1 MTRRER
7 SAPDTTGAV
16 GSDEDLAGLS
26 PFTRLA
32 LTLVVVLPNLVGAG
46 VVLVLAAWVLPTE
59 ALAADPD
66 ALRRNLMFFGPYL
79 GVAVVVGAWWGHRRM
94 RVPALPPG
102 ADDAAREKVF
112 RRLRRVVLRGPL
124 RLALVQTVLW
134 AIAAALF
141 VLLNVFA
148 SGRLGFQV
156 GTTVMLGGVVT
167 VSITYRLVEVVLRP
181 AVRRVLAVRP
191 PSGNVLP
198 GVLMRTVGGW
208 LFGTA
213 APVAGLL
220 LAAGGALA
228 FGGYTVGRLAVVVL
242 VLGGVALLFGGA
254 VITLTAMSTAAPVLA
269 VRRAL
274 RKVESGDYDV
284 DVPVF
289 DTTELGLLQAGFN
302 TMVHGLRE
310 RERVRDL
317 FGRQVGEDVARNA
330 LENELELGGEVR
342 EVAVLFVDLVGST
355 MLAATRPPTEVV
367 ELLNQF
373 FALVI
378 DVVEQHG
385 GWINKFEGDAALA
398 VFGVP
403 TGLDDAA
410 GSALAAGRML
420 AERLVDEVFDVSGQ
434 EIRAGIGI
442 SAGEAVA
449 GNIGDR
455 RRYEYTVIGDP
466 VNEAARLCDVAK
478 ETEPGVAASG
488 AALSRASA
496 DEARRWTSTGSR
508 HLRGRT
514 AETEVLVPVRGRGSA
529 GRADS
534 SATRDSSEG
543 ALQSN

>member
-1 MTRRER
+1 
-7 SAPDTTGAV
+7 
-16 GSDEDLAGLS
+16 
-26 PFTRLA
+26 
-32 LTLVVVLPNLVGAG
+32 
-46 VVLVLAAWVLPTE
+46 
-59 ALAADPD
+59 
-66 ALRRNLMFFGPYL
+66 
-79 GVAVVVGAWWGHRRM
+79 
-94 RVPALPPG
+94 
-102 ADDAAREKVF
+102 
-112 RRLRRVVLRGPL
+112 
-124 RLALVQTVLW
+124 
-134 AIAAALF
+134 
-141 VLLNVFA
+141 
-148 SGRLGFQV
+148 
-156 GTTVMLGGVVT
+156 MLGGVVT

-191 PSGNVLP
+191 PSGKVLP

-213 APVAGLL
+213 APIAGVL

-228 FGGYTVGRLAVVVL
+228 FGGYTVDRLAVVVL
-242 VLGGVALLFGGA
+242 VLGGVALVFGGT

-274 RKVESGDYDV
+274 RRVESGDYDV

-330 LENELELGGEVR
+330 MENELELGGEVR

-355 MLAATRPPTEVV
+355 TLAATRPPTEVV

-373 FALVI
+373 FALVV
-378 DVVEQHG
+378 DVVEHHG

-403 TGLDDAA
+403 TGLRDAA
-410 GSALAAGRML
+410 GSALAAGRVL

-478 ETEPGVAASG
+478 ETETGVAASG
-488 AALSRASA
+488 AALARASS
-496 DEARRWTSTGSR
+496 DEVRRWTSTGSR

-514 AETEVLVPVRGRGSA
+514 AETEVLVPVRDRERTESGA
-529 GRADS
+529 P
-534 SATRDSSEG
+534 TPDSSEG

>member
-1 MTRRER
+1 MTSRER
-7 SAPDTTGAV
+7 SAPDTSRAPSRNRDV
-16 GSDEDLAGLS
+16 AGLGVVTKL
-26 PFTRLA
+26 FLV
-32 LTLVVVLPNLVGAG
+32 LVVVLPNLIGAG

-59 ALAADPD
+59 ALDADPG
-66 ALRRNLMFFGPYL
+66 ALSRNLAVFGPYL
-79 GVAVVVGAWWGHRRM
+79 AVAVVVGAWWGHRRM
-94 RVPALPPG
+94 RVPALPAG
-102 ADDAAREKVF
+102 ADDATRERVF

-141 VLLNVFA
+141 VLLNVTA

-156 GTTVMLGGVVT
+156 GATVVLGGVVT

-213 APVAGLL
+213 APLAGVL
-220 LAAGGALA
+220 LAAGASIA
-228 FGGYTVGRLAVVVL
+228 FGGYTVERLAVVVL
-242 VLGGVALLFGGA
+242 VLGGVALVFGGA
-254 VITLTAMSTAAPVLA
+254 VITLTAMTTAAPVLA

-302 TMVHGLRE
+302 TMVEGLRE

-330 LENELELGGEVR
+330 MENELELGGEVR

-355 MLAATRPPTEVV
+355 TLAATRPPTEVV
-367 ELLNQF
+367 DLLNQF
-373 FALVI
+373 FAVVI
-378 DVVEQHG
+378 DVVEHHG

-403 TGLDDAA
+403 TGLSDAA
-410 GSALAAGRML
+410 GSALAAGRTL
-420 AERLVDEVFDVSGQ
+420 AERLAEEVFDASGH
-434 EIRAGIGI
+434 EVRAGIGI

-478 ETEPGVAASG
+478 ETEDGVAASG
-488 AALSRASA
+488 AALSRASS
-496 DEARRWTSTGSR
+496 DEAARWTTTGSR

-514 AETEVLVPVRGRGSA
+514 SETEVAVPVRTGS
-529 GRADS
+529 RAAPDP
-534 SATRDSSEG
+534 SEG

>member
-1 MTRRER
+1 MTRHER
-7 SAPDTTGAV
+7 TATETPDAPSHNRDA
-16 GSDEDLAGLS
+16 AGLGLV
-26 PFTRLA
+26 TRLFLA
-32 LTLVVVLPNLVGAG
+32 LVVVLPNLIGAG

-59 ALAADPD
+59 TLDADPG
-66 ALRRNLMFFGPYL
+66 ALGRNLAVFGPYL
-79 GVAVVVGAWWGHRRM
+79 GVAVVVGAWWGHHRM
-94 RVPALPPG
+94 RVPALRED
-102 ADDAAREKVF
+102 ADDADRERVF

-134 AIAAALF
+134 AIAAVLF
-141 VLLNVFA
+141 VLLNV
-148 SGRLGFQV
+148 SSWRLAFQV
-156 GTTVMLGGVVT
+156 GVTVVLGGVVV

-181 AVRRVLAVRP
+181 VVRRVLAVRP

-213 APVAGLL
+213 APLAGVL
-220 LAAGGALA
+220 LAAGAAMA
-228 FGGYTVGRLAVVVL
+228 FGGYTAQRLAVVVL
-242 VLGGVALLFGGA
+242 VLGAVALVFGGA

-274 RKVESGDYDV
+274 RRVESGDYDV

-302 TMVHGLRE
+302 TMVEGLRE

-355 MLAATRPPTEVV
+355 TLAATRPPTEVV
-367 ELLNQF
+367 ALLNEF
-373 FALVI
+373 FAVVI
-378 DVVEQHG
+378 DVVEHHG

-403 TGLDDAA
+403 TGLSDAA
-410 GSALAAGRML
+410 GSALASGRVL
-420 AERLVDEVFDVSGQ
+420 AQRLTEEVFDAAGQ
-434 EIRAGIGI
+434 EVRAGIGI

-478 ETEPGVAASG
+478 ETEGGVAASG

-496 DEARRWTSTGSR
+496 DEAARWTTTGSR
-508 HLRGRT
+508 QLRGRT
-514 AETEVLVPVRGRGSA
+514 AETEVAVPVRAGAHVNGSGRVDDDIRSH
-529 GRADS
+529 
-534 SATRDSSEG
+534 EPE
-543 ALQSN
+543 ALR

>member
-1 MTRRER
+1 M
-7 SAPDTTGAV
+7 
-16 GSDEDLAGLS
+16 
-26 PFTRLA
+26 
-32 LTLVVVLPNLVGAG
+32 
-46 VVLVLAAWVLPTE
+46 
-59 ALAADPD
+59 
-66 ALRRNLMFFGPYL
+66 
-79 GVAVVVGAWWGHRRM
+79 
-94 RVPALPPG
+94 
-102 ADDAAREKVF
+102 
-112 RRLRRVVLRGPL
+112 LRGPL
-124 RLALVQTVLW
+124 RLALVQAVLW
-134 AIAAALF
+134 ALGAALF
-141 VLLNVFA
+141 VLLNVFS

-156 GTTVMLGGVVT
+156 GATVVLGGVVV

-213 APVAGLL
+213 APTAGVL

-228 FGGYTVGRLAVVVL
+228 FGGYTVDRLAVVVL
-242 VLGGVALLFGGA
+242 VLGGVALVFGGA

-274 RKVESGDYDV
+274 RRVESGDYDV

-330 LENELELGGEVR
+330 MENELELGGEVR

-355 MLAATRPPTEVV
+355 TLAATRPPTEVV
-367 ELLNQF
+367 ELLNRF

-378 DVVEQHG
+378 DVVEHHG

-403 TGLDDAA
+403 TGLRDAA
-410 GSALAAGRML
+410 GCALAAGRVL
-420 AERLVDEVFDVSGQ
+420 AERLVDEVFDASGQ

-478 ETEPGVAASG
+478 ETECGVAASG
-488 AALSRASA
+488 AALSRASS

-514 AETEVLVPVRGRGSA
+514 AETEVLVPA
-529 GRADS
+529 GERADS
-534 SATRDSSEG
+534 APDSSGGAPRSIGSAVGAPHQEPETAPPTPHPQG
-543 ALQSN
+543 AL